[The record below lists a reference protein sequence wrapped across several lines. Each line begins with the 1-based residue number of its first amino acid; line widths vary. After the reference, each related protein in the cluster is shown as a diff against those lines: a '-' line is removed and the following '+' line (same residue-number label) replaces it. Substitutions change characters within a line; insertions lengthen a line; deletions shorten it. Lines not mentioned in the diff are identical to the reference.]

1 MSTVEKWVRGVIAW
15 VLSLRVVRA
24 ALLFSEQRGGLLA
37 AAVTFRAL
45 FSVFAAVALGFSVAA
60 IWLSS
65 RDDLWQALIDAV
77 GSAIPGLVAD
87 GDGGGI
93 IDADSL
99 GGSLGGSVW
108 LSVISA
114 AALGWAA
121 IGAIGNLR
129 TAIRAI
135 AGTAHD
141 DVLVVWLILRDL
153 LFAVSVGVL
162 FAAAAVLTFLGSAF
176 LGTVLG
182 WLGLADGGW
191 AAAFTWAVAILTTF
205 LLDAVIVALV
215 FRLLSGVKAPPK
227 ALWTGAL
234 IGAVGLTVLQQ
245 LSGLFVGG
253 ADRNPLLASF
263 GSLIALLLWFN
274 LSAQVILIACTYIIV
289 RVEERENRVGER
301 YGAETFAQR
310 KVRSAERDVRVA
322 LGALDTAR
330 AAEQTE
336 REKLAAR
343 LS

>member
-1 MSTVEKWVRGVIAW
+1 MSAVEKWVRGAIAW

-65 RDDLWQALIDAV
+65 RDDLWQALVAAV
-77 GSAIPGLVAD
+77 GSAIPGLVGN
-87 GDGGGI
+87 GDDAGI

-99 GGSLGGSVW
+99 GGALGGSVW
-108 LSVISA
+108 LSVVSA
-114 AALGWAA
+114 IALGWAA
-121 IGAIGNLR
+121 IGAVGNLR
-129 TAIRAI
+129 TAIRTI

-141 DVLVVWLILRDL
+141 DVLIVWLILRDL
-153 LFAVSVGVL
+153 LLAVSVGAL
-162 FAAAAVLTFLGSAF
+162 FVVAAVFTFLGSAF
-176 LGTVLG
+176 LGTVVG
-182 WLGLADGGW
+182 WLGISGEGW
-191 AAAFTWAVAILTTF
+191 GAFLTRIAAIFTTF
-205 LLDAVIVALV
+205 LLDAVIIALV
-215 FRLLSGVKAPPK
+215 FRLLSGVKAPAKP
-227 ALWTGAL
+227 LWAGAL

-274 LSAQVILIACTYIIV
+274 LSAQVILIACTYIVV
-289 RVEERENRVGER
+289 RVEEDENRVAER

-322 LGALDTAR
+322 IDALDTAR
-330 AAEQTE
+330 RAEDAE
-336 REKLAAR
+336 RKKLAAR